1 MSVEKIQFDADGPLG
16 DPAAEAGFHPHYQTS
31 IWMKPLEVTSAALMA
46 LIVFLLLVAVVTR
59 YVLATPVIWI
69 EEVIATS
76 FVWLAMIGAC
86 IAMHRNEHLKLTL
99 FLVMLPER
107 TREIVHAFALVCVAA
122 FLMAVAG
129 PAYEYAVDEW
139 VIRTPTLEIPSTFRV
154 SAMLFGIVS
163 MLIILINHAFK
174 NNKTKDLIGS
184 AIVVCILVT
193 VFWYFKPQFQQL
205 PIGLNISIFLA
216 LFVTIFLVSGV
227 IDGFQRPPNDTMC
240 HNE

>member
-1 MSVEKIQFDADGPLG
+1 MSVEKIQFDANGPLG
-16 DPAAEAGFHPHYQTS
+16 DPAAEAGFHPQYKAS

-46 LIVFLLLVAVVTR
+46 VIVFLLLVAVVTR

-107 TREIVHAFALVCVAA
+107 TREIVHAFALVCMAA
-122 FLMAVAG
+122 FLIAVTG
-129 PAYEYAVDEW
+129 PAYEYAVEEW

-163 MLIILINHAFK
+163 MLIILVNHAFK
-174 NNKTKDLIGS
+174 NNKTKDLI
-184 AIVVCILVT
+184 
-193 VFWYFKPQFQQL
+193 W
-205 PIGLNISIFLA
+205 
-216 LFVTIFLVSGV
+216 
-227 IDGFQRPPNDTMC
+227 
-240 HNE
+240 